1 MSNWNILIVQ
11 ELYNNNNDNNNNNNN
26 RIPISEGL
34 QAASGK
40 GKFQSD
46 NRNGFEKYNDGDEDE
61 WFLGVDEKGKVCS

>member
-11 ELYNNNNDNNNNNNN
+11 ELYNNNNNN

-40 GKFQSD
+40 GKF
-46 NRNGFEKYNDGDEDE
+46 
-61 WFLGVDEKGKVCS
+61 

>member
-40 GKFQSD
+40 GKF
-46 NRNGFEKYNDGDEDE
+46 
-61 WFLGVDEKGKVCS
+61 